1 MTEWLATGLLCLLF
15 LNGLMYFQQPR
26 MLFLPSR
33 ALDATP
39 ADWDLAYE
47 DVRLTAD
54 DGTALHGWFIPH
66 PGARRVLL
74 FLHGNAGNI
83 SHRGDSVKIFH
94 DLGMAVFIFDYRG
107 YGQSDGA
114 PSEDGLYLD
123 AEAAWRYLTEV
134 RGVDP
139 QDIVVFGRS
148 LGGAVAAQ
156 LASRVDAGGVILE
169 SSFSSA
175 RDAARAIFPLLSRL
189 VVLRYRF
196 DAARALAQ
204 TSSPVMVLHSRDDEI
219 MPLALGHRLY
229 EAAPQPKRFVT
240 LRGDHNGG
248 FLASRPAYD
257 QSLAA
262 FLAGLR

>member
-94 DLGMAVFIFDYRG
+94 DLGLAVFIFDYRG

-123 AEAAWRYLTEV
+123 AAAAWRYLTEV

-204 TSSPVMVLHSRDDEI
+204 TSSPVMVLHSPDDEI
-219 MPLALGHRLY
+219 MPLALGRRLY